1 MYLSKM
7 CRVEKIIKTSQQGHF
22 FKNSLL
28 RNSCLITFEIMQK
41 QPPEKFFKKDVL
53 NIRYIHRKTPV
64 LETFLIRNIAKCFR
78 APILKNICERLL
90 LKMFMKLRKVKNY

>member
-53 NIRYIHRKTPV
+53 NIRYIHRKAPV
-64 LETFLIRNIAKCFR
+64 LETFFNSEY
-78 APILKNICERLL
+78 CE
-90 LKMFMKLRKVKNY
+90 MF